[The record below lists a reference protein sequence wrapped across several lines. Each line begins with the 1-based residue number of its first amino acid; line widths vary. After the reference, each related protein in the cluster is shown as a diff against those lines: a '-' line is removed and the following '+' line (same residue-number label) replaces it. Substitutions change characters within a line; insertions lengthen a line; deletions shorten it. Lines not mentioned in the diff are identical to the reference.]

1 MPQWSCPH
9 LPSARSWPGQCLE
22 PFGSGAGLVRRV
34 PTQLPRAMAWRSGP
48 PSISASA
55 APAARAPAA
64 LPSKGKTPGSSAPVV
79 SRAEGT
85 PKAVGGSTAASAK
98 PGEPGRQGATGPLAS
113 QLDSILGAHIR
124 VRTAAGR
131 VLEGQLF
138 ALADGLAVL
147 REVRTHT
154 YLRAD
159 VHTVNVARI
168 THLQVLGMV
177 DGALPADAPL
187 TAVDMAAVRARE
199 TAVAEELRMD
209 LALVG
214 DGVSSRGQ
222 AAFNVLRRVL
232 GRQVEWRGKSILA
245 HGVVV
250 VDEPYTRE
258 SARVTTETATSKN
271 TFMMVTGQL
280 DRLTQP

>member
-1 MPQWSCPH
+1 MS
-9 LPSARSWPGQCLE
+9 
-22 PFGSGAGLVRRV
+22 
-34 PTQLPRAMAWRSGP
+34 
-48 PSISASA
+48 
-55 APAARAPAA
+55 
-64 LPSKGKTPGSSAPVV
+64 
-79 SRAEGT
+79 
-85 PKAVGGSTAASAK
+85 
-98 PGEPGRQGATGPLAS
+98 
-113 QLDSILGAHIR
+113 
-124 VRTAAGR
+124 
-131 VLEGQLF
+131 GQLF

-187 TAVDMAAVRARE
+187 PAVDMATVHARE
-199 TAVAEELRMD
+199 AAMAEELRMD

-214 DGVSSRGQ
+214 DGVSPRGQ

-250 VDEPYTRE
+250 VDEPYTKE
-258 SARVTTETATSKN
+258 SAHVVTETATSKN

-280 DRLTQP
+280 DRLTQS